1 MANILQFTDHN
12 CLYFDKLCRSKKSE
26 SVLSLIQATYNID
39 SNIEESKRK
48 ERIAE
53 KLKNA
58 YELFKFNAGSY
69 SGSVKQFT
77 SQYTIGHELG
87 IWMNSNF
94 DLNPLALEVAKN
106 HITITEYFDI
116 FFLNCIESI
125 DGKVFNILYLISDY
139 MVSRNQSYINK
150 ENLKEI
156 FGFAS
161 NSEGNVINGLYN
173 MLIGTSY
180 FEETSKDSLGCNY
193 DPNALK
199 DCCDLRFHERAYD
212 DVCSE
217 LETREKYIYYLI
229 EDHRDER
236 IVYSY
241 NRSNKNSSNS
251 NFLNGNNV
259 VSDQEVN
266 GNSNTKKVGYNKIY
280 YGIPGCGKSHEIEHV
295 VLDGVDKENNVF
307 RTTFYLDYSN
317 SDFIGQIYPHV
328 KDEKVTYEPIPGPFT
343 KALERA
349 LSTDEMVYL
358 VIEEINRGNAAAI
371 FGDVFQLLDRLEEDK
386 PDGRV
391 VGDSEYPI
399 SNAFIEGYFDRVN
412 KKAEKDDGVKKINF
426 KKGQIIIPHN
436 LTILATMNTSDQN
449 VFPLDTAFKRR
460 WDREKVVTEWSDV
473 NDIKYMYIPCSSIT
487 WKQFVTTINQK
498 MLQESQNGD
507 VTISEDKQI
516 GPYFVH
522 ESMLFATKNTG
533 GKKELTA
540 FVNNVLDYL
549 YNDVTKFDHSI
560 LFDKKIYTYDTLYDL
575 MEEYHYQGDKLFE
588 VVFKDSVQK
597 ALEEAVNKDSTQ
609 EEPVNTPEEEYADTE
624 VESMEEPN
632 E

>member
-12 CLYFDKLCRSKKSE
+12 CLYFDKLCRSKKAE
-26 SVLSLIQATYNID
+26 SVLSFIQATYNID
-39 SNIEESKRK
+39 PNIEGSKRK

-53 KLKNA
+53 KLTNA
-58 YELFKFNAGSY
+58 YELFKFSAGSY
-69 SGSVKQFT
+69 SGEVKQFT

-87 IWMNSNF
+87 IWMSANF
-94 DLNPLALEVAKN
+94 ELNPLALEVAKN

-180 FEETSKDSLGCNY
+180 FEEKSRDSLGCNY

-199 DCCDLRFHERAYD
+199 DCCDLRFHERAYE
-212 DVCSE
+212 DVYTE

-241 NRSNKNSSNS
+241 NRSNKNSLNANS
-251 NFLNGNNV
+251 
-259 VSDQEVN
+259 SN
-266 GNSNTKKVGYNKIY
+266 GNSTSADHVANGDSNNKKVGYNKIF
-280 YGIPGCGKSHEIEHV
+280 YGIPGCGKSYHV
-295 VLDGVDKENNVF
+295 ENKVLKDVNKKDNVF

-328 KDEKVTYEPIPGPFT
+328 EDEKVTYEPIPGPFT

-371 FGDVFQLLDRLEEDK
+371 FGDTFQLLDRLKKDN
-386 PDGRV
+386 PDGRL

-399 SNAFIEGYFDRVN
+399 SNAFIEGYFDKRNKDIEKSGGVN
-412 KKAEKDDGVKKINF
+412 KIKF
-426 KKGQIIIPHN
+426 TKGRIIIPHN

-460 WDREKVVTEWSDV
+460 WDREKVVTEWSKV
-473 NDIKYMYIPCSSIT
+473 GDIKKMYIPCSSIT
-487 WKQFVTTINQK
+487 WEQFATTINNK
-498 MLQESQNGD
+498 MLQESQSGD
-507 VTISEDKQI
+507 VAISEDKQM
-516 GPYFVH
+516 GPYFIH
-522 ESMLFATKNTG
+522 ENMLSKVENTG
-533 GKKELTA
+533 TNDDLIA
-540 FVNNVLDYL
+540 FVSNVLDYL

-560 LFDKKIYTYDTLYDL
+560 LFDKNIISYDMLYEKMRVYD
-575 MEEYHYQGDKLFE
+575 QTGNDLFE
-588 VVFKDSVQK
+588 GIFKDSVEK
-597 ALEEAVNKDSTQ
+597 ALVDVSVI
-609 EEPVNTPEEEYADTE
+609 EEPQDDDVEEE
-624 VESMEEPN
+624 SLEEPN

>member
-12 CLYFDKLCRSKKSE
+12 CLYFDKLCRSKKAE
-26 SVLSLIQATYNID
+26 SVLSFIQATYNID
-39 SNIEESKRK
+39 PNIEGSKRK

-53 KLKNA
+53 KLTNA
-58 YELFKFNAGSY
+58 YELFKFSAESY
-69 SGSVKQFT
+69 SGEVKQFT

-87 IWMNSNF
+87 IWMSANF
-94 DLNPLALEVAKN
+94 ELNPLALEVAKN

-156 FGFAS
+156 FRFAS

-180 FEETSKDSLGCNY
+180 FEEKSRDSLGCNY

-199 DCCDLRFHERAYD
+199 DCCDLRFHERAYE
-212 DVCSE
+212 DVYTE

-241 NRSNKNSSNS
+241 NRSNKNSLNANS
-251 NFLNGNNV
+251 
-259 VSDQEVN
+259 SN
-266 GNSNTKKVGYNKIY
+266 GNSTSADYGANGDSNNKKVGYNKIF
-280 YGIPGCGKSHEIEHV
+280 YGIPGCGKSYHV
-295 VLDGVDKENNVF
+295 ENKVLKDVNKKDNVF

-328 KDEKVTYEPIPGPFT
+328 EDKKVTYEPIPGPFT

-371 FGDVFQLLDRLEEDK
+371 FGDTFQLLDRLKKDN
-386 PDGRV
+386 PDGRLA
-391 VGDSEYPI
+391 GDSEYPI
-399 SNAFIEGYFDRVN
+399 SNAFIEGYFDKRNKDIEKSGGVN
-412 KKAEKDDGVKKINF
+412 KIKF
-426 KKGQIIIPHN
+426 TKGRIIIPHN

-460 WDREKVVTEWSDV
+460 WDREKVVTEWSKV
-473 NDIKYMYIPCSSIT
+473 GDIKKMYIPCSSIT
-487 WKQFVTTINQK
+487 WEQFATTINNK
-498 MLQESQNGD
+498 MLQESQSGD
-507 VTISEDKQI
+507 VAISEDKQI
-516 GPYFVH
+516 GPYFIH
-522 ESMLFATKNTG
+522 ENMLSKVENTG
-533 GKKELTA
+533 TNDDLIA
-540 FVNNVLDYL
+540 FVSNVLDYL

-560 LFDKKIYTYDTLYDL
+560 LFDKNIISYDMLYEKMRVYD
-575 MEEYHYQGDKLFE
+575 QTGNDLFE
-588 VVFKDSVQK
+588 GIFKDSVEK
-597 ALEEAVNKDSTQ
+597 ALVDVSVI
-609 EEPVNTPEEEYADTE
+609 EEPQDDDVEEE
-624 VESMEEPN
+624 SLEEPN

>member
-1 MANILQFTDHN
+1 MTNTLQFTDHDF
-12 CLYFDKLCRSKKSE
+12 LYFDKLCRSKKSE

-58 YELFKFNAGSY
+58 YELFKISAGSY

-116 FFLNCIESI
+116 YFLNCIESI

-139 MVSRNQSYINK
+139 MVKRNQSYVNK

-156 FGFAS
+156 FEFAS
-161 NSEGNVINGLYN
+161 NSENNVINGLYN

-180 FEETSKDSLGCNY
+180 FEEISKDSLGCNY
-193 DPNALK
+193 DPSALK
-199 DCCDLRFHERAYD
+199 ECCDLRFHERAYEE
-212 DVCSE
+212 VCFE
-217 LETREKYIYYLI
+217 LATREEYIHYLI

-241 NRSNKNSSNS
+241 NRSNKNSLNANS
-251 NFLNGNNV
+251 
-259 VSDQEVN
+259 SN
-266 GNSNTKKVGYNKIY
+266 GNSTSADHGANGDSNNKKVGYNKIF
-280 YGIPGCGKSHEIEHV
+280 YGIPGCGKSYHV
-295 VLDGVDKENNVF
+295 ENKVLKDVNKKDNVF

-328 KDEKVTYEPIPGPFT
+328 EDEKVTYEPIPGPFT

-371 FGDVFQLLDRLEEDK
+371 FGDTFQLLDRLKKDNT
-386 PDGRV
+386 DGRLA
-391 VGDSEYPI
+391 GDSEYPI
-399 SNAFIEGYFDRVN
+399 SNAFIEGYFDKRNKDIEKSGGVN
-412 KKAEKDDGVKKINF
+412 KIKF
-426 KKGQIIIPHN
+426 TKGRIIIPHN

-460 WDREKVVTEWSDV
+460 WDREKVVTEWSKV
-473 NDIKYMYIPCSSIT
+473 GDIKKMYIPCSSIT
-487 WKQFVTTINQK
+487 WEQFATTINNK
-498 MLQESQNGD
+498 MLQESQSGD
-507 VTISEDKQI
+507 VAISEDKQM
-516 GPYFVH
+516 GPYFIH
-522 ESMLFATKNTG
+522 ENMLSKVENTG
-533 GKKELTA
+533 TNDDLIA
-540 FVNNVLDYL
+540 FVSNVLDYL

-560 LFDKKIYTYDTLYDL
+560 LFDKNIISYDMLYEKMRVYD
-575 MEEYHYQGDKLFE
+575 QTGNDLFE
-588 VVFKDSVQK
+588 GIFKDSVEK
-597 ALEEAVNKDSTQ
+597 ALVDVSVI
-609 EEPVNTPEEEYADTE
+609 EEPQDDDVEEE
-624 VESMEEPN
+624 SLEEPN

>member
-12 CLYFDKLCRSKKSE
+12 CLYFDKLCRSKKAE
-26 SVLSLIQATYNID
+26 SVLSFIQATYNID
-39 SNIEESKRK
+39 PNIEGSKRK

-53 KLKNA
+53 KLTNA
-58 YELFKFNAGSY
+58 YELFKFSAGSY
-69 SGSVKQFT
+69 SGEVKQFT

-87 IWMNSNF
+87 IWMSANF
-94 DLNPLALEVAKN
+94 ELNPLALEVAKN

-156 FGFAS
+156 FVFAS

-180 FEETSKDSLGCNY
+180 FEEKSRDSLGCNY

-199 DCCDLRFHERAYD
+199 DCCDLRFHERAYE
-212 DVCSE
+212 DVYTE

-241 NRSNKNSSNS
+241 NRSNKNSLNANS
-251 NFLNGNNV
+251 
-259 VSDQEVN
+259 SN
-266 GNSNTKKVGYNKIY
+266 GNSTSADYGANGDSNNKKVGYNKIF
-280 YGIPGCGKSHEIEHV
+280 YGIPGCGKSYHV
-295 VLDGVDKENNVF
+295 ENKVLKDVNKKDNVF

-328 KDEKVTYEPIPGPFT
+328 EDEKVTYEPIPGPFT

-371 FGDVFQLLDRLEEDK
+371 FGDTFQLLDRLKKDN
-386 PDGRV
+386 PDGRL

-399 SNAFIEGYFDRVN
+399 SNAFIEGYFDKRNKDIEKSGGVN
-412 KKAEKDDGVKKINF
+412 KIKF
-426 KKGQIIIPHN
+426 TKGRIIIPHN

-460 WDREKVVTEWSDV
+460 WDREKVVTEWSKV
-473 NDIKYMYIPCSSIT
+473 GDIKKMYIPCSSIT
-487 WKQFVTTINQK
+487 WEQFATTINNK
-498 MLQESQNGD
+498 MLQESQSGD
-507 VTISEDKQI
+507 VAISEDKQM
-516 GPYFVH
+516 GPYFIH
-522 ESMLFATKNTG
+522 ENMLSKVENTG
-533 GKKELTA
+533 TNDDLIA
-540 FVNNVLDYL
+540 FVSNVLDYL

-560 LFDKKIYTYDTLYDL
+560 LFDKNIISYDMLYEKMRVYNQTGND
-575 MEEYHYQGDKLFE
+575 LFE
-588 VVFKDSVQK
+588 GIFKDSVEK
-597 ALEEAVNKDSTQ
+597 ALVDVSVI
-609 EEPVNTPEEEYADTE
+609 EEPQDDDVEEE
-624 VESMEEPN
+624 SLEEPN

>member
-1 MANILQFTDHN
+1 MG
-12 CLYFDKLCRSKKSE
+12 
-26 SVLSLIQATYNID
+26 IQ
-39 SNIEESKRK
+39 
-48 ERIAE
+48 
-53 KLKNA
+53 
-58 YELFKFNAGSY
+58 
-69 SGSVKQFT
+69 
-77 SQYTIGHELG
+77 
-87 IWMNSNF
+87 
-94 DLNPLALEVAKN
+94 
-106 HITITEYFDI
+106 ITEYFDI

-180 FEETSKDSLGCNY
+180 FEEKSRDSLGCNY

-199 DCCDLRFHERAYD
+199 DCCDLRFHERAYE
-212 DVCSE
+212 DVYTE
-217 LETREKYIYYLI
+217 LATREKYIYYLI

-241 NRSNKNSSNS
+241 NRSNKNSLNANS
-251 NFLNGNNV
+251 
-259 VSDQEVN
+259 SN
-266 GNSNTKKVGYNKIY
+266 GNSTSADYGANGDSNNKKVGYNKIF
-280 YGIPGCGKSHEIEHV
+280 YGIPGCGKSYHV
-295 VLDGVDKENNVF
+295 ENKVLKDVNKKDNVF

-328 KDEKVTYEPIPGPFT
+328 EDEKVTYEPIPGPFT

-371 FGDVFQLLDRLEEDK
+371 FGDTFQLLDRLKKDN
-386 PDGRV
+386 PDGRL

-399 SNAFIEGYFDRVN
+399 SNAFIEGYFDKRNKDIEKSGGVN
-412 KKAEKDDGVKKINF
+412 KIKF
-426 KKGQIIIPHN
+426 TKGRIIIPHN

-460 WDREKVVTEWSDV
+460 WDREKVVTEWSKV
-473 NDIKYMYIPCSSIT
+473 GDIKKMYIPCSSIT
-487 WKQFVTTINQK
+487 WEQFATTINNK
-498 MLQESQNGD
+498 MLQESQSGD
-507 VTISEDKQI
+507 VAISEDKQM
-516 GPYFVH
+516 GPYFIH
-522 ESMLFATKNTG
+522 ENMLSKVENTG
-533 GKKELTA
+533 TNDDLIA
-540 FVNNVLDYL
+540 FVSNVLDYL

-560 LFDKKIYTYDTLYDL
+560 LFDKNIISYDMLYEKMRVYNQTGND
-575 MEEYHYQGDKLFE
+575 LFE
-588 VVFKDSVQK
+588 GIFKDSVEK
-597 ALEEAVNKDSTQ
+597 ALVDVSVI
-609 EEPVNTPEEEYADTE
+609 EEPQDDDVEEE
-624 VESMEEPN
+624 SLEEPN

>member
-12 CLYFDKLCRSKKSE
+12 CLYFDKLCRSKKAE
-26 SVLSLIQATYNID
+26 SVLSFIQATYNID
-39 SNIEESKRK
+39 PNIEGSKRK

-53 KLKNA
+53 KLTNA
-58 YELFKFNAGSY
+58 YELFKFSAGSY
-69 SGSVKQFT
+69 SGEVKQFT

-87 IWMNSNF
+87 IWMSANF
-94 DLNPLALEVAKN
+94 ELNPLALEVAKN

-180 FEETSKDSLGCNY
+180 FEEKSRDSLGCNY

-199 DCCDLRFHERAYD
+199 DCCDLRFHERAYE
-212 DVCSE
+212 DVYTE

-241 NRSNKNSSNS
+241 NRSNKNSLNANS
-251 NFLNGNNV
+251 
-259 VSDQEVN
+259 SN
-266 GNSNTKKVGYNKIY
+266 GNSTSADHVANGDSNNKKVGYNKIF
-280 YGIPGCGKSHEIEHV
+280 YGIPGCGKSYHV
-295 VLDGVDKENNVF
+295 ENKVLKDVNKKDNVF

-328 KDEKVTYEPIPGPFT
+328 EDEKVTYEPIPGPFT

-371 FGDVFQLLDRLEEDK
+371 FGDTFQLLDRLKKDN
-386 PDGRV
+386 PDGRL

-399 SNAFIEGYFDRVN
+399 SNAFIEGYFDKRNKDIEKSGGVN
-412 KKAEKDDGVKKINF
+412 KIKF
-426 KKGQIIIPHN
+426 TKGRIIIPHN

-460 WDREKVVTEWSDV
+460 WDREKVVTEWSEV
-473 NDIKYMYIPCSSIT
+473 GDIKKMYIPCSSIT
-487 WKQFVTTINQK
+487 WEQFATTINNK
-498 MLQESQNGD
+498 MLQESQSGD
-507 VTISEDKQI
+507 VAISEDKQM
-516 GPYFVH
+516 GPYFIH
-522 ESMLFATKNTG
+522 ENMLSKVENTG
-533 GKKELTA
+533 TNDDLIA
-540 FVNNVLDYL
+540 FVSNVLDYL

-560 LFDKKIYTYDTLYDL
+560 LFDKNIISYDMLYEKMRVYD
-575 MEEYHYQGDKLFE
+575 QTGNDLFE
-588 VVFKDSVQK
+588 GIFKDSVEK
-597 ALEEAVNKDSTQ
+597 ALVDVSVI
-609 EEPVNTPEEEYADTE
+609 EEPQDDDVEEE
-624 VESMEEPN
+624 SLEEPN

>member
-1 MANILQFTDHN
+1 MTNTLQFNDHN

-26 SVLSLIQATYNID
+26 SVLSLIQATYNIG

-53 KLKNA
+53 KLRNA
-58 YELFKFNAGSY
+58 YELFKFSAGSY
-69 SGSVKQFT
+69 SGDVKQFE

-87 IWMNSNF
+87 IWMSSSF
-94 DLNPLALEVAKN
+94 ELNPLALEVAKN

-116 FFLNCIESI
+116 FFLNCIQSI
-125 DGKVFNILYLISDY
+125 DGKVFNVLYLISDY
-139 MVSRNQSYINK
+139 MVRRNQSYINK

-161 NSEGNVINGLYN
+161 NSKGNVINGLYN

-180 FEETSKDSLGCNY
+180 FEEISRDSLGCNC
-193 DPNALK
+193 DPNVLK
-199 DCCDLRFHERAYD
+199 DCCDLRFHERAYE

-251 NFLNGNNV
+251 NFLNGNNA
-259 VSDQEVN
+259 VSDQGAN
-266 GNSNTKKVGYNKIY
+266 GNSNTKKVGYNKIF
-280 YGIPGCGKSHEIEHV
+280 YGIPGCGKSHHIETE
-295 VLDGVDKENNVF
+295 VLKGVDKENNVF

-328 KDEKVTYEPIPGPFT
+328 EDEKVTYEPILGPFT

-371 FGDVFQLLDRLEEDK
+371 FGDVFQLLDRLKEDK

-412 KKAEKDDGVKKINF
+412 KKAEKGDGAKKINF
-426 KKGQIIIPHN
+426 KKGRIIIPHN

-460 WDREKVVTEWSDV
+460 WDREKVMTKWSDV

-487 WKQFVTTINQK
+487 WEQFVTTINQK

-507 VTISEDKQI
+507 VTISEDKQM
-516 GPYFVH
+516 GPYFIH
-522 ESMLFATKNTG
+522 ESMLSASENSGTNDD
-533 GKKELTA
+533 LIA

-560 LFDKKIYTYDTLYDL
+560 LFDKDILSYDMIYETMKDYGQKGIDL
-575 MEEYHYQGDKLFE
+575 FKDI
-588 VVFKDSVQK
+588 FKDSVQK
-597 ALEEAVNKDSTQ
+597 ALEEAVNKDSTKD
-609 EEPVNTPEEEYADTE
+609 ESVNTSEEEYADDE
-624 VESMEEPN
+624 VGSMEEPN

>member
-1 MANILQFTDHN
+1 MTNTLQFTDHDF
-12 CLYFDKLCRSKKSE
+12 LYFDKLCRSKKSE

-53 KLKNA
+53 KLRNA
-58 YELFKFNAGSY
+58 YELFKISAGSY

-116 FFLNCIESI
+116 YFLNCIESI

-139 MVSRNQSYINK
+139 MVKRNQSYVNK

-156 FGFAS
+156 FEFAS
-161 NSEGNVINGLYN
+161 NSENNVINGLYN

-180 FEETSKDSLGCNY
+180 FEEISKDSLGCNY
-193 DPNALK
+193 DPSALK
-199 DCCDLRFHERAYD
+199 ECCDLRFHERAYEE
-212 DVCSE
+212 VCFE
-217 LETREKYIYYLI
+217 LATREEYIHYLI

-241 NRSNKNSSNS
+241 NRSNKNPLNANSS
-251 NFLNGNNV
+251 
-259 VSDQEVN
+259 N
-266 GNSNTKKVGYNKIY
+266 GNSTSADHGANGDSNNKKVGYNKIF
-280 YGIPGCGKSHEIEHV
+280 YGIPGCGKSYHV
-295 VLDGVDKENNVF
+295 ENKVLKDVNKKDNVF

-328 KDEKVTYEPIPGPFT
+328 EDEKVTYEPIPGPFT

-371 FGDVFQLLDRLEEDK
+371 FGDTFQLLDRLKKDNT
-386 PDGRV
+386 DGRIA
-391 VGDSEYPI
+391 GDSEYPI
-399 SNAFIEGYFDRVN
+399 SNAFIEGYFDKRNKDIEKSGGVN
-412 KKAEKDDGVKKINF
+412 KIKF
-426 KKGQIIIPHN
+426 TKGRIIIPHN

-460 WDREKVVTEWSDV
+460 WDREKVVTEWSKV
-473 NDIKYMYIPCSSIT
+473 GDIKKMYIPCSSIT
-487 WKQFVTTINQK
+487 WEQFATTINNK
-498 MLQESQNGD
+498 MLQESQSGD
-507 VTISEDKQI
+507 VAISEDKQM
-516 GPYFVH
+516 GPYFIH
-522 ESMLFATKNTG
+522 ENMLSKVENTG
-533 GKKELTA
+533 TNDDLIA
-540 FVNNVLDYL
+540 FVSNVLDYL

-560 LFDKKIYTYDTLYDL
+560 LFDKNIISYDMLYEKMRVYD
-575 MEEYHYQGDKLFE
+575 QTGNDLFE
-588 VVFKDSVQK
+588 GIFKDSVEK
-597 ALEEAVNKDSTQ
+597 ALVDVSVI
-609 EEPVNTPEEEYADTE
+609 EEPQDDDVEEE
-624 VESMEEPN
+624 SLEEPN